1 MGDANYIQMGLRDLL
16 LTMRVEVAY
25 SGIVMD
31 YGRES
36 AFQMHGDVIEE
47 FSWRWILRWFTNCTY
62 MLVGRKKT
70 SRESAFQM
78 HGDVRHC
85 WGGLYPP

>member
-47 FSWRWILRWFTNCTY
+47 FSWRWI
-62 MLVGRKKT
+62 
-70 SRESAFQM
+70 
-78 HGDVRHC
+78 
-85 WGGLYPP
+85 